1 MPKTEK
7 KYPEWV
13 QKQRKTG
20 TTVKEKGGKYYLY
33 KRTSRR
39 VPGKKYPQPVDT
51 YIGVITPEGVIE
63 SGRRKV
69 TVTDIE
75 VLEYGFSESVI
86 QLCPEDWKKAVGE
99 DWEEFLWTIIAEY
112 SPGSFLRKEK
122 SIRKK
127 EDFRHNFG
135 AQVASLSRRMKAE
148 SGTDLNELMRLKDI
162 YLVCLD
168 KGPVVSRVSRV
179 SREQREFMEKH
190 GIRLE
195 GS

>member
-99 DWEEFLWTIIAEY
+99 DWEEFLWTINRGVFSGVLPVEGKEHQEKGGFPPQLR
-112 SPGSFLRKEK
+112 SPGRF
-122 SIRKK
+122 
-127 EDFRHNFG
+127 
-135 AQVASLSRRMKAE
+135 AE
-148 SGTDLNELMRLKDI
+148 QA
-162 YLVCLD
+162 Y
-168 KGPVVSRVSRV
+168 
-179 SREQREFMEKH
+179 
-190 GIRLE
+190 E
-195 GS
+195 G